1 MLQERTKKKSYGEGG
16 SYIQVLKG
24 ISVGVNQGDMCVIQG
39 TSGSGKSTLLN
50 CIGGIIGMKRRY
62 RQQNWRTYKMQKVL
76 QKRILRDLKKNIARY
91 LALGFLIILSMYMV
105 VSMISFPFWMYLA
118 IFAVVL
124 VLYFIINH
132 LLVRKIRKM
141 APTEVLKNR
150 E

>member
-1 MLQERTKKKSYGEGG
+1 
-16 SYIQVLKG
+16 
-24 ISVGVNQGDMCVIQG
+24 
-39 TSGSGKSTLLN
+39 
-50 CIGGIIGMKRRY
+50 
-62 RQQNWRTYKMQKVL
+62 MQKVL

-132 LLVRKIRKM
+132 LLVRKICKM

>member
-105 VSMISFPFWMYLA
+105 VSMISFPFWMYPT

-124 VLYFIINH
+124 VLYFIIIESRTCGSRCC
-132 LLVRKIRKM
+132 LGI
-141 APTEVLKNR
+141 
-150 E
+150 

>member
-1 MLQERTKKKSYGEGG
+1 
-16 SYIQVLKG
+16 
-24 ISVGVNQGDMCVIQG
+24 
-39 TSGSGKSTLLN
+39 
-50 CIGGIIGMKRRY
+50 
-62 RQQNWRTYKMQKVL
+62 MQKVL

-132 LLVRKIRKM
+132 LLIRKIRKM
-141 APTEVLKNR
+141 APTGVLKNR

>member
-1 MLQERTKKKSYGEGG
+1 
-16 SYIQVLKG
+16 
-24 ISVGVNQGDMCVIQG
+24 
-39 TSGSGKSTLLN
+39 
-50 CIGGIIGMKRRY
+50 
-62 RQQNWRTYKMQKVL
+62 MQKVL

>member
-1 MLQERTKKKSYGEGG
+1 
-16 SYIQVLKG
+16 
-24 ISVGVNQGDMCVIQG
+24 
-39 TSGSGKSTLLN
+39 
-50 CIGGIIGMKRRY
+50 
-62 RQQNWRTYKMQKVL
+62 MQKVL
-76 QKRILRDLKKNIARY
+76 QKRILRDLKKNIARH

-105 VSMISFPFWMYLA
+105 VGMISFPFWMYLA

>member
-1 MLQERTKKKSYGEGG
+1 
-16 SYIQVLKG
+16 
-24 ISVGVNQGDMCVIQG
+24 
-39 TSGSGKSTLLN
+39 
-50 CIGGIIGMKRRY
+50 
-62 RQQNWRTYKMQKVL
+62 MQKVL

-105 VSMISFPFWMYLA
+105 VSMISFPYWMYLA

>member
-1 MLQERTKKKSYGEGG
+1 
-16 SYIQVLKG
+16 
-24 ISVGVNQGDMCVIQG
+24 
-39 TSGSGKSTLLN
+39 
-50 CIGGIIGMKRRY
+50 
-62 RQQNWRTYKMQKVL
+62 MQKVL

-105 VSMISFPFWMYLA
+105 VSMISFPFWMYPT

>member
-39 TSGSGKSTLLN
+39 TSGSGKTTLLN

-62 RQQNWRTYKMQKVL
+62 RQQNWRAYKMQKVL

>member
-1 MLQERTKKKSYGEGG
+1 
-16 SYIQVLKG
+16 
-24 ISVGVNQGDMCVIQG
+24 
-39 TSGSGKSTLLN
+39 
-50 CIGGIIGMKRRY
+50 
-62 RQQNWRTYKMQKVL
+62 MQKVL

-132 LLVRKIRKM
+132 LLIRKIRKM

>member
-1 MLQERTKKKSYGEGG
+1 
-16 SYIQVLKG
+16 
-24 ISVGVNQGDMCVIQG
+24 
-39 TSGSGKSTLLN
+39 
-50 CIGGIIGMKRRY
+50 
-62 RQQNWRTYKMQKVL
+62 MQKVL

-105 VSMISFPFWMYLA
+105 VSMISFPSWMYLA

>member
-105 VSMISFPFWMYLA
+105 VSMISFPFWMYPA

>member
-39 TSGSGKSTLLN
+39 TSGSGKTTLLN

-132 LLVRKIRKM
+132 LLIRKIRKM